1 MAQASLFLYAF
12 HALAAHPYPILTSF
26 RLFCPLNHQG
36 GLSIEPPEAWMLIV
50 GLLCIVYAGMVVLW
64 VVAWRKAPE
73 RSSGRL

>member
-1 MAQASLFLYAF
+1 
-12 HALAAHPYPILTSF
+12 
-26 RLFCPLNHQG
+26 
-36 GLSIEPPEAWMLIV
+36 MLIV